1 MSLEH
6 RTKQFAISVI
16 HLFQAISNNPT
27 GNVIGKQLLRSGT
40 SVGAQYREARRAR
53 SRAEFAS
60 KIDSAIQELDESI
73 YWLELLLAVDPAQ
86 THSLQILHKEANEI
100 TAMLVASSKTA
111 KQNNVR

>member
-6 RTKQFAISVI
+6 RTKLFAISVI
-16 HLFQAISNNPT
+16 RLFENLSQSSALNI
-27 GNVIGKQLLRSGT
+27 IGKQLLRCGT

-60 KIDSAIQELDESI
+60 KIDSAIQELDESL
-73 YWLELLLAVDPAQ
+73 YWLELLQEAKLIQGDVLDP
-86 THSLQILHKEANEI
+86 LKKEANEL

-111 KQNNVR
+111 KRNQES